1 MADRL
6 KQILCRKISL
16 VSVKSTL
23 YDMDCNEA
31 KIKERLLQV

>member
-6 KQILCRKISL
+6 KQKLCRKISL

-31 KIKERLLQV
+31 KMKEGLLES